1 MDRRIEQMKHVQ
13 EEALDLFKRKN
24 SDYGDAFAQYG
35 PVGVIIRIG
44 DKINRASRITK
55 TGVTLVNTETLR
67 DTLVD
72 LHNYAAMAVFLM
84 DEKFVMHGKV
94 GHPRVSQIKS
104 ECRRTGATEWQRTPN
119 RAALR
124 ARREEALPSTVS

>member
-1 MDRRIEQMKHVQ
+1 MKHVQ

-35 PVGVIIRIG
+35 PVGIIIRIG
-44 DKINRASRITK
+44 DKISRASRITK
-55 TGVTLVNTETLR
+55 TGVALVNTETLR
-67 DTLVD
+67 DTLID

-84 DEKFVMHGKV
+84 DEKFMTHDKV

-104 ECRRTGATEWQRTPN
+104 EHRRTGATEWQRRPIGPPFDGAEKRYSPLQSPDPKN
-119 RAALR
+119 I
-124 ARREEALPSTVS
+124 V